1 MFKIIIKVNKDNK
14 KINIKNYFILV
25 ISRKKEIFINQN

>member
-1 MFKIIIKVNKDNK
+1 MFKIIIKVNKDSK
-14 KINIKNYFILV
+14 KINIKNYFIFV